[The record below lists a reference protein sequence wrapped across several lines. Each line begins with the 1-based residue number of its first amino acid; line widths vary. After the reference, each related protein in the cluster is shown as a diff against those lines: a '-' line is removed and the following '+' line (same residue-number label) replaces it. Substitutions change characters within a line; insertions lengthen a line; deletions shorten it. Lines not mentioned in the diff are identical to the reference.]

1 MLTPEDIDRLLSFD
15 GGDAWVLSAYLDLDA
30 ARRIKRSY
38 LIAFEDLTR
47 AKREQLAEP
56 ARDHFAREVTNAR
69 AWLEGQE
76 PSGKGLALI
85 SCSPKSFWQAHVLA
99 VRVREHLA
107 FERRPDVAPLLELVD
122 EYERYAVALVDKKEA
137 RLFSVFLGEIEESK
151 AFKDPLVPTK
161 HDEGGL
167 SQANFQRHHE
177 THVHWLLKRAARSLT
192 ELHRRR
198 RFDRLILAGPD
209 EATTALRRLL
219 PRPLAR
225 LLVAVAPIQA
235 DAGDAE
241 ILNATLEVE
250 RRIEREAEDRLLKE
264 LLDFAGPGGRASLGV
279 VPTLDALWAD
289 MVQTLVV
296 ADGAHAGGSECIN
309 CGRLELGTV
318 ATCPAC
324 GKTMATLHDVF
335 HRAMARAREQAA
347 GVEVVHGAAARLLKE
362 TGGGLGAFVRYRW
375 GAAG

>member
-1 MLTPEDIDRLLSFD
+1 
-15 GGDAWVLSAYLDLDA
+15 
-30 ARRIKRSY
+30 
-38 LIAFEDLTR
+38 
-47 AKREQLAEP
+47 
-56 ARDHFAREVTNAR
+56 
-69 AWLEGQE
+69 
-76 PSGKGLALI
+76 
-85 SCSPKSFWQAHVLA
+85 
-99 VRVREHLA
+99 
-107 FERRPDVAPLLELVD
+107 
-122 EYERYAVALVDKKEA
+122 
-137 RLFSVFLGEIEESK
+137 
-151 AFKDPLVPTK
+151 
-161 HDEGGL
+161 
-167 SQANFQRHHE
+167 
-177 THVHWLLKRAARSLT
+177 
-192 ELHRRR
+192 
-198 RFDRLILAGPD
+198 
-209 EATTALRRLL
+209 
-219 PRPLAR
+219 
-225 LLVAVAPIQA
+225 LLVAVAPIEA
-235 DAGDAE
+235 DASDAE